1 MSKKKSVISQQMLNT
16 REAPLSAFEIYSL
29 AISQLEDDLKF
40 ECTRAEVYFKRYG
53 AESSCCEKRISRIK
67 DCIDFLRNDRSLLS

>member
-1 MSKKKSVISQQMLNT
+1 LN
-16 REAPLSAFEIYSL
+16 AFEIYDL
-29 AISQLEDDLKF
+29 AISQLEDDLKL
-40 ECTRAEVYFKRYG
+40 EYTRAEVHYKRYG